1 MRPIQWSPLVIGFL
15 LGICPSARADL
26 RTKAAREAAEYAMKK
41 FGVEVA
47 QEGTEALSRK
57 IAAAAARHGD
67 DAITAVRR
75 VGPKALTLADE
86 AGEQAPRAL
95 SLLSRHGDDAALWV
109 LERPNGLKLLS
120 RYGDDAAE
128 ALIKH
133 RGVAEPLI
141 EGMGGPAVKALGSV
155 GPQGGRRLAMM
166 VDGGEIAAIGRTPAL
181 MDVIARHG
189 EPAMDFIWKHKATL
203 AGGATLT
210 AFLAN
215 PEPFLNGTNQLVG
228 TVAENAIKPA
238 VQGTAR
244 AVSSLIWAVLVL
256 ILGTTATGVYL
267 AVKHPRVV
275 AGFGRLLLVG
285 RVRIGGRP

>member
-1 MRPIQWSPLVIGFL
+1 MRPGYLAAFAAIVLA
-15 LGICPSARADL
+15 CPCSTAHADL
-26 RTKAAREAAEYAMKK
+26 RTKAAREAAEYVLKK

-47 QEGTEALSRK
+47 QEGTEALSRR

-67 DAITAVRR
+67 DAISAVRR
-75 VGPKALTLADE
+75 VGPKALNLADE
-86 AGEQAPRAL
+86 AGEQAPKAM

-109 LERPNGLKLLS
+109 LQRPKGLELLS

-133 RGVAEPLI
+133 KGLAEPVI
-141 EGMGGPAVKALGSV
+141 EGLGSPAVKALGSI
-155 GPQGGRRLAMM
+155 GPRGGRRLAMM
-166 VDGGEIAAIGRTPAL
+166 VDSGEMASIGRSSEL

-189 EPAMDFIWKHKATL
+189 DSAMDFIWKHKATL

-228 TVAENAIKPA
+228 TVAENTVKPA
-238 VQGTAR
+238 VQETAR

-256 ILGTTATGVYL
+256 VLGTAATGVYL
-267 AVKHPRVV
+267 AVKHPRVA
-275 AGFGRLLLVG
+275 AGLGRILIG
-285 RVRIGGRP
+285 RVRIEGRP